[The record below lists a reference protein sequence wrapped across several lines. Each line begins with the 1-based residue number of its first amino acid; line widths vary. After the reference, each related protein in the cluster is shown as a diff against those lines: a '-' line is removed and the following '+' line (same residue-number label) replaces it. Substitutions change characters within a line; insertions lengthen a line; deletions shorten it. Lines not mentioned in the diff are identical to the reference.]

1 MDACAVIP
9 NKAAKFVMQL
19 EAAIVIQ
26 LLSGDIFHLLDVILK
41 RNAVLVAYVC
51 GALTMYTIRN
61 ILNFIIDF
69 PVLEIN

>member
-41 RNAVLVAYVC
+41 RNAVLAAYVC

-61 ILNFIIDF
+61 ILNLYFYNF
-69 PVLEIN
+69 YN